1 MKLIHMLGS
10 FGTVVALLATLA
22 LPAAAQGQN
31 TMSNADV
38 QRLEAAIADTS
49 RDLAGVGQRDL
60 SSQLEAMLD
69 EAREDTIYLKVKMR
83 KGESV
88 PRSEYFDLRD
98 RIDDIRAR
106 SKGTAA
112 PPRATTSSSA
122 PTAPAGG
129 SSTSTSNPRSTTA
142 RGDLPVGTEFDV
154 RLATSLSSG
163 TAQVEQRFEATTA
176 VDIMEGDRILVP
188 AGSVLRGVVSSVQK
202 AGRLE
207 RKGSLTLAFDQ
218 VTVRG
223 KDRPMRA
230 TVMQALESSGVRGEA
245 GKIGTGAGVGAV
257 IGGILGGV
265 KGAIAGI
272 LIGGGGTI
280 AATEGKDVEL
290 PAGTVLRVRLDSP
303 LDLR

>member
-1 MKLIHMLGS
+1 MGS
-10 FGTVVALLATLA
+10 FGAAVAMLWTLA
-22 LPAAAQGQN
+22 VPAAAQNQN
-31 TMSNADV
+31 AMSNADV
-38 QRLEAAIADTS
+38 QRLETAIADAS
-49 RDLAGVGQRDL
+49 RELAGVGSRDL
-60 SSQLEAMLD
+60 SSQLEGMLE
-69 EAREDTIYLKVKMR
+69 EAREDAIYLKVKMR

-112 PPRATTSSSA
+112 PPRATTPGSTPA
-122 PTAPAGG
+122 PGAGG
-129 SSTSTSNPRSTTA
+129 NTGNTGRATSS
-142 RGDLPVGTEFDV
+142 RGDLPVGTELDV
-154 RLATSLSSG
+154 RLGSSLNSG
-163 TAQVEQRFEATTA
+163 TAQVEQRFEATTV
-176 VDIMEGDRILVP
+176 VDITEGDRILVP

-207 RKGSLTLAFDQ
+207 RRGSMTLTFDQ
-218 VTVRG
+218 ITVRG
-223 KDRPMRA
+223 KDRPVRA
-230 TVMQALESSGVRGEA
+230 TVTQALESSGVRGEA

-280 AATEGKDVEL
+280 AATEGKDVDL
-290 PAGTVLRVRLDSP
+290 PVGTVLRVRLDSP